1 MFKNVLSLFD
11 GIAAARVALDRA
23 NIPVKSYFA
32 SEIDSS
38 AIAVAKANWPD
49 ITHVGDIRGLVGEG
63 MSVDLLIG
71 GSPCQDLSIERGR
84 NRAGVEGNK
93 SSLFFEYVRLLRET
107 TPKYFVLENVN
118 SMSKKDR
125 AIITRELGVDPVM
138 LDAALVSAQRRRRL
152 FWVGVW
158 NGQKYVSAN
167 IPEPQDKGIRIWDI
181 LEDNPPI
188 EYYTLR
194 QSKRDLVLGDEPFQ
208 VIREERTPE
217 GKRIRRQYTAELG
230 RDYMPRNGQTKAY
243 YGRPVDKANCLLTS
257 PSLNNAIVQL
267 GVPRMTTPTEWERLM
282 GIPDGY
288 TSMVSTVERYKL
300 IGNSFHVDI
309 VAHILRNI
317 LNRGL

>member
-1 MFKNVLSLFD
+1 MLKNVLSLFD

-23 NIPVKSYFA
+23 DIPVESYFA
-32 SEIDSS
+32 SEIDSN
-38 AIAVAKANWPD
+38 AIAVASANWGD
-49 ITHVGDIRGLVGEG
+49 ITHLGDICKLTGEG
-63 MSVDLLIG
+63 MNIDLLIG

-84 NRAGVEGNK
+84 NREGVGGNK
-93 SSLFFEYVRLLRET
+93 SSLFFEYVRLLHKTR
-107 TPKYFVLENVN
+107 PKYFVLENVH

-125 AIITRELGVDPVM
+125 DIITGELGVEPVM

-152 FWVGVW
+152 FWVGVRE
-158 NGQKYVSAN
+158 GHGYVSAN
-167 IPEPQDKGIRIWDI
+167 IVQPSDRGMRIWDI
-181 LEDNPPI
+181 LEDNVES
-188 EYYTLR
+188 EYYVLR
-194 QSKRDLVLGDEPFQ
+194 QSKRDLVLGNEPFQ

-217 GKRIRRQYTAELG
+217 GKQMRRQYTAELG

-257 PSLNNAIVQL
+257 PSLNNAIVQR

-288 TSMVSTVERYKL
+288 TSMVSTGERYKL
-300 IGNSFHVDI
+300 IGNAFHVDI
-309 VAHILRNI
+309 VAHILRNV